1 MKLVGFNFE
10 KISIEKLSELTG
22 KLSIKTDIDIKEIK
36 EIKTNMLK
44 TKEIILNIKFQYGID
59 YTPGIAKLD
68 FKGSILVA
76 AEGKQAKEI
85 LKEWKNKKISDEFRI
100 IIFNLILSKAS
111 IKALQLEENMNLPPH
126 LPLPKLKGEEKK

>member
-44 TKEIILNIKFQYGID
+44 TKK
-59 YTPGIAKLD
+59 
-68 FKGSILVA
+68 
-76 AEGKQAKEI
+76 
-85 LKEWKNKKISDEFRI
+85 
-100 IIFNLILSKAS
+100 
-111 IKALQLEENMNLPPH
+111 
-126 LPLPKLKGEEKK
+126 